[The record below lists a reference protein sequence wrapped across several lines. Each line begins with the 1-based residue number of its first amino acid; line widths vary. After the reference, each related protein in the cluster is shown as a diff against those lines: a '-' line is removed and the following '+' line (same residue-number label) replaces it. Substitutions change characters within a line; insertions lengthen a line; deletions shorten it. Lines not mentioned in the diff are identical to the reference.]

1 MLTFLSLR
9 PTPIF
14 LYFSEENT
22 LSIFRAVGRGDNLA
36 GSSILMG
43 PTGLTGPIGGR
54 ID

>member
-1 MLTFLSLR
+1 MLIFLSLQ
-9 PTPIF
+9 PIPVF

-22 LSIFRAVGRGDNLA
+22 LSIFRAVNRGGNLA
-36 GSSILMG
+36 GSSIRMG

>member
-22 LSIFRAVGRGDNLA
+22 LSIFRAVNRGGNLA
-36 GSSILMG
+36 GSSIQMG
-43 PTGLTGPIGGR
+43 PTGLNAPIGGR

>member
-22 LSIFRAVGRGDNLA
+22 LSIFRAVNRGGNLA
-36 GSSILMG
+36 GSSIRMG
-43 PTGLTGPIGGR
+43 PTGLTGPIGRR

>member
-1 MLTFLSLR
+1 MLTFFSLR

-22 LSIFRAVGRGDNLA
+22 LSIFRAVNRGGNLS
-36 GSSILMG
+36 GSSIQTG
-43 PTGLTGPIGGR
+43 PTGLTDPIGGR